1 MKYLHS
7 LIFIG
12 FVFILL
18 IPQSLNAFERVETD
32 TTDTLTQVQDTADND
47 GDGDEIILDDIEI
60 IGQVEK
66 PGVIIFPKRIEPDL
80 PEVELERSFQRELKE
95 GMGEFVKPDEEL
107 SQIENVQSIKEAV
120 EKKRE

>member
-12 FVFILL
+12 FVFVLL
-18 IPQSLNAFERVETD
+18 FPQFIYAIDRAETD
-32 TTDTLTQVQDTADND
+32 TTDTLTQVQNPVDND
-47 GDGDEIILDDIEI
+47 GDGEEIILDDIEI

-66 PGVIIFPKRIEPDL
+66 PGVIIFPKRIEPEL

-95 GMGEFVKPDEEL
+95 GMGEFVKPDDEL
-107 SQIENVQSIKEAV
+107 SQIENVQSIKKAI